1 MLERLSWKRLVFEL
15 ILCCIPAFLLGAFL
29 GHLPWFLL
37 ASVTGLLIWHFWNLL
52 RLSWWLW
59 VDRSMTPP
67 PGSGSWEP
75 LLYGLHQMQM
85 RNKKRRRELGSL
97 IKRFRSGAESLPDA
111 VILTTEE
118 GTIFWCNGLAQ
129 QLLGLRWP
137 DDNGQNILN
146 LLRYP
151 EFTLYLKKRDFTRP
165 HNLKLNN
172 GRHLEIRV
180 MPYSDKQWLMVA
192 RDVTQMHQLEGARRN
207 FFANVSHELRTPLT
221 VLQGYLEMMQEQT
234 LEGAPREK
242 ALHTMREQTHRME
255 GLVKQLKVNHAE
267 AMKTITKHDRELMEK
282 IRLYRIQTQD
292 QRDELNKEKEELAD
306 QKKDLEKKQEELQ
319 ALEEENQKLI
329 DELNVQ
335 SSETESDLAA
345 AEAAKE
351 DYVSQLDQLIADR
364 NAQAEKEEE
373 ARRQAEANQN
383 AANNNSGS
391 GNTSSG
397 SGNTSDVLNTGDL
410 SFSWPLAGYGY
421 GSITQYFGGMFSGS
435 PHGGVDI
442 GVPYG
447 TPIYAAESGQV
458 ISAEYHWSWG
468 NNVLI
473 WHNGTYSTRYA
484 HCSSLA
490 VSAGEYVE
498 KGQIVGYVGSTGQ
511 STGNHL
517 HFEVYQ
523 NGTRVDPL
531 NFV

>member
-15 ILCCIPAFLLGAFL
+15 ILCCIPAAILGAIF
-29 GHLPWFLL
+29 GYLPWFLL
-37 ASVTGLLIWHFWNLL
+37 AGVTGLLVWHFWNLL

-118 GTIFWCNGLAQ
+118 GTMFWCNGLAQ

-165 HNLKLNN
+165 HNLVLNN
-172 GRHLEIRV
+172 GRHLEFRV
-180 MPYSDKQWLMVA
+180 MPYSDQQWLMVA

-255 GLVKQLKVNHAE
+255 GLVKQLLTLSKIEAAPTLAMNETIDVPMMLRVVEREAQTLSHKRHQFTFELDNNLKVLGSEDELRSAISNLVYNAVNHTPEGTQIIVRWQRVPTGAE
-267 AMKTITKHDRELMEK
+267 FSVEDNGPGIGPEHIPRLTERFYRVDKARSRQTGGSGLGLAIVKHAVNHHDS
-282 IRLYRIQTQD
+282 RLDIQSTPGKGT
-292 QRDELNKEKEELAD
+292 RFSFVIPER
-306 QKKDLEKKQEELQ
+306 
-319 ALEEENQKLI
+319 
-329 DELNVQ
+329 
-335 SSETESDLAA
+335 
-345 AEAAKE
+345 
-351 DYVSQLDQLIADR
+351 LIA
-364 NAQAEKEEE
+364 KK
-373 ARRQAEANQN
+373 
-383 AANNNSGS
+383 
-391 GNTSSG
+391 
-397 SGNTSDVLNTGDL
+397 
-410 SFSWPLAGYGY
+410 
-421 GSITQYFGGMFSGS
+421 
-435 PHGGVDI
+435 
-442 GVPYG
+442 
-447 TPIYAAESGQV
+447 
-458 ISAEYHWSWG
+458 SA
-468 NNVLI
+468 
-473 WHNGTYSTRYA
+473 
-484 HCSSLA
+484 
-490 VSAGEYVE
+490 
-498 KGQIVGYVGSTGQ
+498 
-511 STGNHL
+511 
-517 HFEVYQ
+517 
-523 NGTRVDPL
+523 
-531 NFV
+531 

>member
-1 MLERLSWKRLVFEL
+1 M
-15 ILCCIPAFLLGAFL
+15 A
-29 GHLPWFLL
+29 
-37 ASVTGLLIWHFWNLL
+37 VTGLLVWHFWNLL

-151 EFTLYLKKRDFTRP
+151 EFTLYLKKRDFSRP

-180 MPYSDKQWLMVA
+180 MPYSDRQWLMVA

-242 ALHTMREQTHRME
+242 ALHTMREQTFRME
-255 GLVKQLKVNHAE
+255 GLVKQLLTLSKIEAAPSLALNDIIDVPMMLRVVEREAQTLSHNQHTLSFDVDNTLKVLGSEDELRSAISNLVYNAVNHTPKGTHIAVCWQHTPAGAE
-267 AMKTITKHDRELMEK
+267 FSVEDNGPGIGPEHLPRLTERFYRVDKARSRQTGGSGLGLAIVKHAVSHHES
-282 IRLYRIQTQD
+282 RLNI
-292 QRDELNKEKEELAD
+292 
-306 QKKDLEKKQEELQ
+306 
-319 ALEEENQKLI
+319 
-329 DELNVQ
+329 
-335 SSETESDLAA
+335 ESTLGKGTRFSFVIP
-345 AEAAKE
+345 ER
-351 DYVSQLDQLIADR
+351 LIA
-364 NAQAEKEEE
+364 KK
-373 ARRQAEANQN
+373 
-383 AANNNSGS
+383 
-391 GNTSSG
+391 
-397 SGNTSDVLNTGDL
+397 
-410 SFSWPLAGYGY
+410 
-421 GSITQYFGGMFSGS
+421 
-435 PHGGVDI
+435 
-442 GVPYG
+442 
-447 TPIYAAESGQV
+447 
-458 ISAEYHWSWG
+458 SA
-468 NNVLI
+468 
-473 WHNGTYSTRYA
+473 
-484 HCSSLA
+484 
-490 VSAGEYVE
+490 
-498 KGQIVGYVGSTGQ
+498 
-511 STGNHL
+511 
-517 HFEVYQ
+517 
-523 NGTRVDPL
+523 
-531 NFV
+531 